1 MLLLGTG
8 NVYLLANAWRFFSK
22 INTFLCSFPQKTEL
36 DAPSAESNLPVNKRA
51 CHRSTL
57 PPTLRALPHRF
68 QPLRGF
74 SRCLES
80 HYLRPAAGCALSPWL
95 PTGNSRWVTWPAS
108 HLLSTLLP
116 STPWEA
122 APLLTFWPTAA
133 CLGDLAL
140 TCPKKWLHSVSI
152 ISDNP
157 ANVSAVS
164 SHTHRL
170 SHEHLPSV
178 RASFYKWI
186 YFAQYNYLN
195 CFLLCF
201 TSCRWEF
208 LWSGCDNFSFH

>member
-1 MLLLGTG
+1 MDRGLFQLMWAKSWFGNSDKISANAAFRTG
-8 NVYLLANAWRFFSK
+8 NVYVPANSWRFLGK
-22 INTFLCSFPQKTEL
+22 INAFLCSFPQKTEL

-57 PPTLRALPHRF
+57 PPTRRALPHRLLH
-68 QPLRGF
+68 LRGF

-80 HYLRPAAGCALSPWL
+80 HYLRPAAGCVLSPWL

-152 ISDNP
+152 IYDNP

-164 SHTHRL
+164 SPTRRL
-170 SHEHLPSV
+170 SHEHY
-178 RASFYKWI
+178 RAPAFSLVK
-186 YFAQYNYLN
+186 
-195 CFLLCF
+195 FL
-201 TSCRWEF
+201 
-208 LWSGCDNFSFH
+208 